1 MKLGTDANHHT
12 DATMS
17 YGFRAQIRI
26 MATRIRKWMDDAE
39 GSSAATRQSKELGRG
54 ACGGFADQTGSKM
67 NARSG
72 FPRSFTGIT
81 LGRAF

>member
-1 MKLGTDANHHT
+1 
-12 DATMS
+12 
-17 YGFRAQIRI
+17 
-26 MATRIRKWMDDAE
+26 MDDAE

-72 FPRSFTGIT
+72 FPKS
-81 LGRAF
+81 LQV